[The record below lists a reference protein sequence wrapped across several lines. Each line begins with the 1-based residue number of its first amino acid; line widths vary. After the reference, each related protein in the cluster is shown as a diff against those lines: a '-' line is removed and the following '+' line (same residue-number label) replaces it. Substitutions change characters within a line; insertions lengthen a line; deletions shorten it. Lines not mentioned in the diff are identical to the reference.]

1 VISVLV
7 VDDSV
12 VVRRLITDAL
22 ADDPA
27 INVVGTAPNG
37 RVALQ
42 KIDQLKPDL
51 VTLDVEMPVLDGIG
65 TLRELRKT
73 HLRLPVI
80 MFSTLTA
87 AGAAATVEALTAGA
101 SDYVTKPANVGSV
114 AESIRSVRE
123 QLVPRIH
130 ALAGRTRGS
139 GGAAGGAAKVP
150 PSFIGRPGT
159 VPPPA
164 GARPSTPPQPSA
176 RTTAPTRPTVGRPV
190 PPAPGVAP
198 PSAPGAAPRLTPS
211 AGRIGGGGPGTGATG
226 PTTTNRAAPTAAR
239 PPATGVGRIDVIAVG
254 CSTGGPDALARVVKM
269 LPAGLPVPVL
279 VVQHMPPVFTRMF
292 AERLDRGSPLRVV
305 EATADMPLEAG
316 TIYIAPGD
324 YHMEVV
330 RRGATVATSLNTG
343 PPENFCRPAVD
354 VLFRSVNRTYGRN
367 AIAVVLTGMGHD
379 GRSGCADLARSGAD
393 IVAQD
398 EATSVVWGM
407 PGSVVSAGLA
417 TAVLPLDEI
426 SNYVLARV
434 NGGRAARSMEVTR

>member
-27 INVVGTAPNG
+27 ITVIGTAPNG

-42 KIDQLKPDL
+42 KIEQLKPDL

-73 HLRLPVI
+73 HQRLPVI

-123 QLVPRIH
+123 QLIPRIH
-130 ALAGRTRGS
+130 ALAGRSRGS
-139 GGAAGGAAKVP
+139 GGAPGGAAKVP

-159 VPPPA
+159 VAPPA
-164 GARPSTPPQPSA
+164 GGRPAMPPSA
-176 RTTAPTRPTVGRPV
+176 RVTAPTRPAIGRPV
-190 PPAPGVAP
+190 PPPPGVAGAP
-198 PSAPGAAPRLTPS
+198 APGAAPRLTPS
-211 AGRIGGGGPGTGATG
+211 GGRIGGGPGGDATG
-226 PTTTNRAAPTAAR
+226 PTTAGRAPAGAVTR
-239 PPATGVGRIDVIAVG
+239 PPATGTGRIEVIAVG

-269 LPAGLPVPVL
+269 LPSGLPVPVL

-292 AERLDRGSPLRVV
+292 AERLDRGSALRVV

-316 TIYIAPGD
+316 TVYIAPGD
-324 YHMEVV
+324 YHMEVA
-330 RRGATVATSLNTG
+330 RRGTAVTTSLNTG

-354 VLFRSVNRTYGRN
+354 VLFRSVNRTYGRS

-379 GRSGCADLARSGAD
+379 GRGGCAELARSGAE

-426 SNYVLARV
+426 STYVLARV
-434 NGGRAARSMEVTR
+434 NGGRPARSMEVSR

>member
-27 INVVGTAPNG
+27 ITVVGTAPNG

-73 HLRLPVI
+73 YQRLPVI

-101 SDYVTKPANVGSV
+101 SDYVTKPTNVGSV

-123 QLVPRIH
+123 QLLPRIH
-130 ALAGRTRGS
+130 ALAGRSRGS
-139 GGAAGGAAKVP
+139 GTAAGNAARVP

-159 VPPPA
+159 VPPPT
-164 GARPSTPPQPSA
+164 ARPLTPPSTHPG
-176 RTTAPTRPTVGRPV
+176 APGRPTDRP
-190 PPAPGVAP
+190 AATP

-211 AGRIGGGGPGTGATG
+211 PGRLSASGPGADGIGSTAVARPAAPGTG
-226 PTTTNRAAPTAAR
+226 R
-239 PPATGVGRIDVIAVG
+239 VDVIAIG

-269 LPAGLPVPVL
+269 LPAGLPVPVV

-292 AERLDRGSPLRVV
+292 AERLDRASALRVV
-305 EATADMPLEAG
+305 EAATDMPLEAG
-316 TIYIAPGD
+316 TVYVAPGD
-324 YHMEVV
+324 FHLEVV
-330 RRGATVATSLNTG
+330 RRGTTVATALSTG

-354 VLFRSVNRTYGRN
+354 VLFRSVNRTYGRS
-367 AIAVVLTGMGHD
+367 ALAVVLTGMGHD
-379 GRSGCADLARSGAD
+379 GRGGCAELARSGAE

-426 SNYVLARV
+426 SAFLLAKV
-434 NGGRAARSMEVTR
+434 NGGRAVRSMEVTR